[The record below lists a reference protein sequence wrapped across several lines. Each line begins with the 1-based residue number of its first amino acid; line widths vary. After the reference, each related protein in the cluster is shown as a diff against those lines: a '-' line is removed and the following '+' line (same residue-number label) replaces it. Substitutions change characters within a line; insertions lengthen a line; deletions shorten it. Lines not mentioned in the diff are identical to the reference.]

1 MLSSVCNENNEF
13 EVYIKID
20 SQARRI
26 WHIFFSGPN
35 CYKSGVYVYII
46 GATYGGLISGP
57 YGSPCLCLWIS
68 RSRTSDVKTD
78 VNRQKTE

>member
-1 MLSSVCNENNEF
+1 MLSSVCNEKNEF

-20 SQARRI
+20 IQARRN

-57 YGSPCLCLWIS
+57 RITLPLPLDFKVQNKRCE
-68 RSRTSDVKTD
+68 
-78 VNRQKTE
+78 N